1 MMKYFLLARLIRSFL
16 TVSTRFRFV
25 PRRLPA
31 LISRAFFLL
40 AFLLV
45 SVSHAENGGRQENAE
60 PDLTTLTIEE
70 LMEIEVD
77 TVSGASRYEQPVS
90 EAPASVSIV
99 TADEIKK
106 YGYRNLADIL
116 QSLRGFSVI
125 NDRNYQYA
133 GIRGFGLPGD
143 YGARTLLL
151 VDGVRQNESVSQATS
166 IGTEFVVDTDL
177 IERVEVIRG
186 PSHSLYGANA
196 MLAVINVI
204 TKRGRDLAGME
215 LSGETGSFD
224 SYKGRLSYG
233 GKFGVGP
240 EVLLSGTLFTSS
252 GQDFN
257 FPEFTSPATNF
268 GWARNCDRDR
278 SGNAFLKILYHDLTL
293 EGGYVKR
300 DKALPTAP
308 WGTFFGV
315 PGTETTDS
323 SVFID
328 LKYHHTFENGLDMM
342 SRFSWNEYDYDG
354 RYVYDW
360 TDPGDAPLLITN
372 IDRVRNSWLQGE
384 LQVSGELSESHRL
397 IGGIELRD
405 VLRMV
410 QQNYDVEMYLDDRRS
425 SWNVGVYLQDEYQV
439 FDSLILNAGLRYD
452 HFDTFGDTL
461 NPRIAL
467 IYRPVDSTSLKF
479 LFGTGF
485 RAPSGTELYYGDGF
499 TMKPNP
505 ELREEQSTSYELTL
519 EQQIARHV
527 RGTLTGYYTRVK
539 DLITQ
544 VTDPVDGMLVYRN
557 LSKVD
562 LKGME
567 LEFDAK
573 WDNGINGRI
582 SYSYQDAK
590 DLTTDKRLPNS
601 ARHLVKINLLLPLI
615 EEKLFLG
622 MEEQYTS
629 RKNTLSGCRTRDFFV
644 TNATLFSRNLLK
656 DLELSASVYNLFN
669 SKYFVP
675 AGGEHQLESI
685 EQDGRTF
692 RVKATWRF

>member
-1 MMKYFLLARLIRSFL
+1 MRKYLLLTGPIRSFL
-16 TVSTRFRFV
+16 AVSTRIRSLQ
-25 PRRLPA
+25 RRLPA
-31 LISRAFFLL
+31 LISQSMFLL

-45 SVSHAENGGRQENAE
+45 SVSHAEIGGLQERE
-60 PDLTTLTIEE
+60 QPDLTTLTIEE
-70 LMEIEVD
+70 LMEIEVE

-116 QSLRGFSVI
+116 QSLPGFSVT
-125 NDRNYQYA
+125 NDRNYQYV

-143 YGARTLLL
+143 YGARTLLM

-166 IGTEFVVDTDL
+166 IGNEFVVDTDL

-204 TKRGRDLAGME
+204 TKRGRDSEGIE
-215 LSGETGSFD
+215 LSGEAGSFD
-224 SYKGRLSYG
+224 SYKERLSYG
-233 GKFGVGP
+233 GKFGTGS

-257 FPEFTSPATNF
+257 FPEFSSPATNF
-268 GWARNCDRDR
+268 GWARNCDRER
-278 SGNAFLKILYHDLTL
+278 FGNAFLKIRYHDLTL

-300 DKALPTAP
+300 DKAIPTAP
-308 WGTFFGV
+308 WGTFFGD

-323 SVFID
+323 SLFID
-328 LKYHHTFENGLDMM
+328 LKYHHAFENGLDMM

-360 TDPGDAPLLITN
+360 ADPGDSPLLMTN

-384 LQVSGELSESHRL
+384 LQLSGKLSESHRL
-397 IGGIELRD
+397 IGGIEFRD

-410 QQNYDVEMYLDDRRS
+410 QQNYDVEMYLDDHRS

-519 EQQIARHV
+519 EQQIAKHL

-544 VTDPVDGMLVYRN
+544 VTDPLDGMLVYRN

-562 LKGME
+562 LKGVE
-567 LEFDAK
+567 LEFNTK
-573 WDNGINGRI
+573 WDNGMNGRI

-590 DLTTDKRLPNS
+590 DLTSGERLPNS
-601 ARHLVKINLLLPLI
+601 ARHLVKLNLLVPLVTDR
-615 EEKLFLG
+615 LFLG
-622 MEEQYTS
+622 LEEQYTS
-629 RKNTLSGCRTRDFFV
+629 RKNTLSGNRTGDFLV
-644 TNATLFSRNLLK
+644 TNITLFSRNLLK
-656 DLELSASVYNLFN
+656 NLELSGSVYNLFN
-669 SKYFVP
+669 TKYYVP
-675 AGGEHQLESI
+675 AGGEHLLDSI